1 MKFHEPS
8 APSRRWL
15 LDVVE
20 AGYLFS
26 HNFSAKVSKLVE
38 LPLCFMPGW
47 FLRSQLLEPMCLGS
61 VGSVDSA
68 YLAMEKGWAI
78 NLSGGF
84 HHARKD
90 GGEGFCVYPDITM
103 VTHYLRRVYNIKKI
117 MIVDLDAHQGNGHE
131 RDHLGDENTYILD
144 AYNHSIYPGD
154 ELAKS
159 AIKKDVYVATD
170 TETFLADVSTA
181 LDEAIAEF
189 QPEFL
194 VYNAGTDILEM
205 DPLGRCHIS
214 PEGIIQRDSIVFE
227 KCLQQGIPVTM
238 LMSGGYQQSNAEII
252 ADSISALIQK
262 FDLLNYKKG

>member
-1 MKFHEPS
+1 
-8 APSRRWL
+8 
-15 LDVVE
+15 
-20 AGYLFS
+20 
-26 HNFSAKVSKLVE
+26 
-38 LPLCFMPGW
+38 
-47 FLRSQLLEPMCLGS
+47 MCLGS

-103 VTHYLRRVYNIKKI
+103 ITHYLRRVYNVKKI

-131 RDHLGDENTYILD
+131 RDHLEDENTYILD

-154 ELAKS
+154 QLAKS
-159 AIKKDVYVATD
+159 AIQKDIYVQSSTN
-170 TETFLADVSTA
+170 TETFLADVRTA

-194 VYNAGTDILEM
+194 VYNAGTDILDM

-214 PEGIIQRDSIVFE
+214 P
-227 KCLQQGIPVTM
+227 
-238 LMSGGYQQSNAEII
+238 
-252 ADSISALIQK
+252 
-262 FDLLNYKKG
+262 